1 MTARRLRFPMFF
13 KFLAGCLALAAL
25 LIIGGTFVVRHE
37 TRLRSRGNYL
47 QKQDR
52 RLAGY
57 LDRVGRD
64 MTATLELLVSDEE
77 LRTAMSQLA
86 GVARP
91 AAAAPA
97 RTAGAGPAASA
108 TPAATAEP
116 GSEAAGREAAVGHA
130 REMYD
135 ALSSKSG
142 MRPDVFAL
150 FTPGNHLEF
159 VAPPRALD
167 EQALPAI
174 AAVEK
179 ARGGSAF
186 AHRIQV
192 IDGVP
197 YQMSAL
203 PIRGPRDHVVGGMLV
218 GVRLERLFAEFADQ
232 SDDQVEN
239 QIRPTLVE
247 GTTILASA
255 WPADHRA
262 ELAQAMQ
269 PDRTIRVTLGDDTR
283 NVIRLRDGDYDY
295 YSNDAFEGYKAGD
308 AGSVGRLVITR
319 SRATLVDPASHL
331 PWFEITSAIAAS
343 VIIALGMGVL
353 ITRPIKQFV
362 RQSRDLLQGDTN
374 LTHRLVIR
382 SHDEVSDLADNINQ
396 VFARLHELAAGVQS
410 AAFQVGASSAE
421 ISAASRQMLTGLK
434 DQTLKIESSTTAVT
448 ELSAS
453 IQQVAGNAAQATDVA
468 EQSSTAVTAAVDRM
482 ESIRAAVADA
492 ADKMRELGES
502 SKRIG
507 NIVEVIRQISE
518 QTSMLALNA
527 SIEAA
532 HAGEQGRGF
541 AVVAD
546 EVSSLARRVGQSAK
560 DIETLIQ
567 TVKEQTQAV
576 MASMEVGTREVAS
589 GSQLVTGTLNGLGRL
604 ISVVKDT
611 AGAVH
616 EQAVVSDEIARNMD
630 SVRQIATEV
639 LSGSEESVVQA
650 ERLHELAY
658 ELEESIGGFN
668 LDGQKLAAQSPARP
682 ARPGPGNG
690 APAQRALPG
699 GRPGPEARSEARAG
713 AGRAAAGRGAGR
725 GAADD
730 RAAPAEAD
738 G

>member
-1 MTARRLRFPMFF
+1 MTRKLRVPLFF
-13 KFLAGCLALAAL
+13 KFLIGCLALAAL
-25 LIIGGTFVVRHE
+25 LIVGGTLVVKNE

-57 LDRVGRD
+57 TDRVGRD
-64 MTATLELLVSDEE
+64 MTATLELLASDDEICK
-77 LRTAMSQLA
+77 AMAQA
-86 GVARP
+86 GDP
-91 AAAAPA
+91 APA
-97 RTAGAGPAASA
+97 V
-108 TPAATAEP
+108 ATA
-116 GSEAAGREAAVGHA
+116 GSEAAVLHA
-130 REMYD
+130 RQMYR
-135 ALSSKSG
+135 ALSSKNG
-142 MRPDVFAL
+142 MAPDVFAL
-150 FTPGNHLEF
+150 FTPTNRLRF
-159 VAPPRALD
+159 AAPPHVLD
-167 EQALPAI
+167 EQALPLL

-179 ARGGSAF
+179 ARGGSVF
-186 AHRIQV
+186 AHRVQL

-197 YQMSAL
+197 YQMSAMPL
-203 PIRGPRDHVVGGMLV
+203 RDDKDRVVGGMLV
-218 GVRLERLFAEFADQ
+218 GVKLARLLEEFADQ
-232 SDDQVEN
+232 SDDQPEL
-239 QIRPTLVE
+239 QIRPTLID

-255 WPADHRA
+255 WPVDRRA
-262 ELAQAMQ
+262 ELARAMQ
-269 PDRTIRVTLGDDTR
+269 PDRYVHMTVGEDTR
-283 NVIRLRDGDYDY
+283 DVIRLRDGDYDFW
-295 YSNDAFEGYKAGD
+295 SDDGFEGYKAGD
-308 AGSVGRLVITR
+308 AGSIGRLVITR
-319 SRATLVDPASHL
+319 SRASLVDPASKL
-331 PWFEITSAIAAS
+331 PWPEILVAIGASLVIAA
-343 VIIALGMGVL
+343 AMGFL

-362 RQSRDLLQGDTN
+362 KQSHGLLQGDTD
-374 LTHRLVIR
+374 LTQRLVIS
-382 SHDEVSDLADNINQ
+382 SHDETSDLAENINQ
-396 VFARLHELAAGVQS
+396 VFARLHQLASGVQS

-421 ISAASRQMLTGLK
+421 ISAASRQMLSGLK

-453 IQQVAGNAAQATDVA
+453 IQTVAGNAVQATQVA
-468 EQSSTAVTAAVDRM
+468 EKSSEAVTSAVDRM

-492 ADKMRELGES
+492 AEKMRELGES

-576 MASMEVGTREVAS
+576 MASMEVGTREVAN
-589 GSQLVTGTLNGLGRL
+589 GSQLVTGTLTGLGQL
-604 ISVVKDT
+604 ISVVKET

-650 ERLHELAY
+650 ERLHELAF

-668 LDGQKLAAQSPARP
+668 LDGNKLATKRARRDGKPPGNGDPTRRALPDGKPRPARP
-682 ARPGPGNG
+682 AR
-690 APAQRALPG
+690 
-699 GRPGPEARSEARAG
+699 SEV
-713 AGRAAAGRGAGR
+713 
-725 GAADD
+725 
-730 RAAPAEAD
+730 D

>member
-1 MTARRLRFPMFF
+1 MTVRKLRFPMFF
-13 KFLAGCLALAAL
+13 KFLVGCLALAAL
-25 LIIGGTFVVRHE
+25 LIVGGTFVVKNE

-52 RLAGY
+52 RLEGY
-57 LDRVGRD
+57 TDRVGRD
-64 MTATLELLVSDEE
+64 MTSMLELLASDDE
-77 LRTAMSQLA
+77 LRKVMTQA
-86 GVARP
+86 
-91 AAAAPA
+91 
-97 RTAGAGPAASA
+97 
-108 TPAATAEP
+108 
-116 GSEAAGREAAVGHA
+116 EAAVETGSAAAVVHA
-130 REMYD
+130 REMYEV
-135 ALSSKSG
+135 LSSRTG
-142 MRPDVFAL
+142 LQPDVFAL
-150 FTPGNHLEF
+150 FTPGNRLKF
-159 VAPPRALD
+159 VAPARVLD
-167 EQALPAI
+167 EQTLPLL

-179 ARGGSAF
+179 ARNGSTF
-186 AHRIQV
+186 AHRIQI

-203 PIRGPRDHVVGGMLV
+203 PIRGDRDQVVGGLLV
-218 GVRLERLFAEFADQ
+218 GVKLQRLFDEFADQ
-232 SDDQVEN
+232 SDEEVAMR
-239 QIRPTLVE
+239 IRPTLIDGQSV
-247 GTTILASA
+247 LASA
-255 WPADHRA
+255 WPADRRVELGRA
-262 ELAQAMQ
+262 LQ
-269 PDRTIRVTLGDDTR
+269 PDKYIHMTVGEDSRD
-283 NVIRLRDGDYDY
+283 VIRLKDGDYDFW
-295 YSNDAFEGYKAGD
+295 SDDGFEGYKAGD
-308 AGSVGRLVITR
+308 AGTIGRLVIMR
-319 SRATLVDPASHL
+319 SRATLVDPASKL
-331 PWFEITSAIAAS
+331 PVTELMVGIGAS
-343 VIIALGMGVL
+343 VIIALLMGFL

-362 RQSRDLLQGDTN
+362 KQSRDLLQGDTD
-374 LTHRLVIR
+374 LTQRLVIS
-382 SHDEVSDLADNINQ
+382 SHDETSDLAENINQ
-396 VFARLHELAAGVQS
+396 VFARLHQLATGVQS

-421 ISAASRQMLTGLK
+421 ISAASRQMLSGLK

-453 IQQVAGNAAQATDVA
+453 IQTVAGNAAQATDVA
-468 EQSSTAVTAAVDRM
+468 EQSSTAVTSAVERM

-492 ADKMRELGES
+492 AEKMRELGES

-589 GSQLVTGTLNGLGRL
+589 GSQLVTGTLTGLGRL

-616 EQAVVSDEIARNMD
+616 EQAVVSDDIARTMD
-630 SVRQIATEV
+630 SVRHIATEV

-650 ERLHELAY
+650 ERLHELAF

-668 LDGQKLAAQSPARP
+668 LDGNKLAAAGRPRPRSASNGESP
-682 ARPGPGNG
+682 
-690 APAQRALPG
+690 QRALPG
-699 GRPGPEARSEARAG
+699 GRSP
-713 AGRAAAGRGAGR
+713 
-725 GAADD
+725 GAA
-730 RAAPAEAD
+730 RPVRSPAPPGEVD

>member
-1 MTARRLRFPMFF
+1 MSSRKLRFPMFF
-13 KFLAGCLALAAL
+13 KFLLGCLTLAAL
-25 LIIGGTFVVRHE
+25 LIIGGTFVVKNQ
-37 TRLRSRGNYL
+37 TRFKSRGNYL

-52 RLAGY
+52 RLEGY
-57 LDRVGRD
+57 TDRVGRD
-64 MTATLELLVSDEE
+64 MTAMLEMLASDDE
-77 LRTAMSQLA
+77 LRKAMAQA
-86 GVARP
+86 ADPTP
-91 AAAAPA
+91 AAAA
-97 RTAGAGPAASA
+97 TAAA
-108 TPAATAEP
+108 
-116 GSEAAGREAAVGHA
+116 GSEAATLHA
-130 REMYD
+130 KQMYD
-135 ALSSKSG
+135 ALSAKNG
-142 MRPDVFAL
+142 LVPDVFAL
-150 FTPGNHLEF
+150 FTTTNRLKF
-159 VAPPRALD
+159 VAPPKTLD
-167 EQALPAI
+167 EQALPLL

-186 AHRIQV
+186 AHRIQI

-197 YQMSAL
+197 YQMSAM
-203 PIRGPRDHVVGGMLV
+203 PIRGDKDQVVGGMLV
-218 GVRLERLFAEFADQ
+218 GVKLQRLFDEFADQ
-232 SDDQVEN
+232 SDEQVEN
-239 QIRPTLVE
+239 QIRPTLID

-255 WPADHRA
+255 WPPDRRA
-262 ELAQAMQ
+262 ELARAMQ
-269 PDRTIRVTLGDDTR
+269 PDKYVRMTVGEDSRD
-283 NVIRLRDGDYDY
+283 VIRLKDGDFDLW
-295 YSNDAFEGYKAGD
+295 NEDNFEGYKAGD
-308 AGSVGRLVITR
+308 AGAVGRLVITR
-319 SRATLVDPASHL
+319 SRVNVVDPASKL
-331 PWFEITSAIAAS
+331 PWVEILVGITAS
-343 VIIALGMGVL
+343 VIISLLMGIL

-362 RQSRDLLQGDTN
+362 KQSRDLLQGETD
-374 LTHRLVIR
+374 LTQRLAIS
-382 SHDEVSDLADNINQ
+382 SHDETADLAENINQ
-396 VFARLHELAAGVQS
+396 VFARLHQLATGVQS

-421 ISAASRQMLTGLK
+421 ISAASRQMLSGLK

-453 IQQVAGNAAQATDVA
+453 IQTVAGNAAQATQVA
-468 EQSSTAVTAAVDRM
+468 EQSSTAVTSAVERM

-576 MASMEVGTREVAS
+576 MVSMEVGTREVAT
-589 GSQLVTGTLNGLGRL
+589 GSQLVTGTLTGLGQL
-604 ISVVKDT
+604 ISVVKET

-616 EQAVVSDEIARNMD
+616 EQAVVSDDIARNMD

-650 ERLHELAY
+650 ERLHELAF

-668 LDGQKLAAQSPARP
+668 LDGNKLATKNPARTP
-682 ARPGPGNG
+682 AKPSNG
-690 APAQRALPG
+690 DPTQRALPG
-699 GRPGPEARSEARAG
+699 GTPRPARPAHPEV
-713 AGRAAAGRGAGR
+713 
-725 GAADD
+725 
-730 RAAPAEAD
+730 D

>member
-1 MTARRLRFPMFF
+1 MTARTLRVPMFF
-13 KFLAGCLALAAL
+13 KFLIGCLALAAL
-25 LIIGGTFVVRHE
+25 LIVGGAFVVRNE

-52 RLAGY
+52 RLYGY
-57 LDRVGRD
+57 LERVGRD
-64 MTATLELLVSDEE
+64 MTATLELLVTDEE
-77 LRTAMSQLA
+77 LREAMAQAARAAAEPEVPRARA
-86 GVARP
+86 G
-91 AAAAPA
+91 AAPA
-97 RTAGAGPAASA
+97 AGAPPGA
-108 TPAATAEP
+108 TGA
-116 GSEAAGREAAVGHA
+116 EAADRAAIEHA
-130 REMYD
+130 RQMYE
-135 ALSSKSG
+135 ALSSKAG
-142 MRPDVFAL
+142 LRPDVFAL
-150 FTPGNHLEF
+150 FTPANRLKF
-159 VAPPRALD
+159 VAPTKSLD
-167 EQALPAI
+167 EQVLPAI

-186 AHRIQV
+186 SHRIQV

-203 PIRGPRDHVVGGMLV
+203 PIRGDRDQVVGGMLV
-218 GVRLERLFAEFADQ
+218 GVKLERLLAEFADQ
-232 SDDQVEN
+232 SDEEIEM
-239 QIRPTLVE
+239 QIRPTLID
-247 GTTILASA
+247 GMTILASA
-255 WPADHRA
+255 WPTERRA
-262 ELAQAMQ
+262 ELARAMQ
-269 PDRTIRVTLGDDTR
+269 PDKVVRVTLGDDAR
-283 NVIRLRDGDYDY
+283 DVIRMRDSDYDF
-295 YSNDAFEGYKAGD
+295 YSDDNFEGYKADD
-308 AGSVGRLVITR
+308 ARAVGRLVITR
-319 SRATLVDPASHL
+319 SRATLVDPASKL
-331 PWFEITSAIAAS
+331 PWLEISLAIAAS
-343 VIIALGMGVL
+343 VVIALGMGLL

-362 RQSRDLLQGDTN
+362 RQSREMLQGDTN
-374 LTHRLVIR
+374 LTHRLVIS

-396 VFARLHELAAGVQS
+396 VFSRLHQLASGVQS

-421 ISAASRQMLTGLK
+421 ISAASRQMLSGLK

-453 IQQVAGNAAQATDVA
+453 IQTVAGNAVQATDVA
-468 EQSSTAVTAAVDRM
+468 EQSSTAVTSAVERM

-589 GSQLVTGTLNGLGRL
+589 GSQLVTGTLTGLGRL

-650 ERLHELAY
+650 ERLHELAF

-668 LDGQKLAAQSPARP
+668 LDGNKLAAQNPARP
-682 ARPGPGNG
+682 ARPGRPGGNG
-690 APAQRALPG
+690 AGQRALPG
-699 GRPGPEARSEARAG
+699 GGARTGGDGASRPARAG
-713 AGRAAAGRGAGR
+713 RSG
-725 GAADD
+725 
-730 RAAPAEAD
+730 PAETD